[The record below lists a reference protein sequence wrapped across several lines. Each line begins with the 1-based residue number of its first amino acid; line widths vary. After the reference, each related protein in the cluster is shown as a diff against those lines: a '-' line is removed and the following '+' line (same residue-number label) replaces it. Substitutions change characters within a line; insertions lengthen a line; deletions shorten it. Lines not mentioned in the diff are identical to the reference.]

1 MKDVVRSKCFNM
13 YVVFRIKDLLV
24 ILFEIL
30 VYFVF
35 CWMLVIIINIKL
47 RVMYKIGIFLILV
60 SVLFCF

>member
-1 MKDVVRSKCFNM
+1 M
-13 YVVFRIKDLLV
+13 YVVFRVKDLLV